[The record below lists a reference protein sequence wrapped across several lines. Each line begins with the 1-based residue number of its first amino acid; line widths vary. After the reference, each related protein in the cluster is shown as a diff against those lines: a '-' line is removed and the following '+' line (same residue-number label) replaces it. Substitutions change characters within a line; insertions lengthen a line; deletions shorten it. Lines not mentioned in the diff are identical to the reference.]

1 MGNEWVNPSFG
12 SFDDVFSA
20 ALMLFELST
29 LEGWEQVMYAGVDAA
44 ADVDHTPTVDRNPYA
59 ALYFVVWVL
68 LGGMVLVNMVVAAVV
83 ETYQRMQRKNGDSL
97 KTSALTHL
105 MTEPQQQWV
114 SSFENALREKPRK
127 IPPRPGDPVRAWCW
141 QLLRSAFFEPAIL
154 GVILLNTAIMAAD
167 GYQIHPTTASVL
179 SSLNLL
185 CTVVFTLEA
194 VLKVAAVTLAEYWA
208 DAWNRFDF
216 LVVLISLTELGLGL
230 TLEADQSG
238 MQPTV
243 MRALRMMRILRTMRA
258 IKSSRGMR
266 SLLATLVTS
275 LPAITNVHTLFV
287 LILLTYA
294 VLGMHL
300 FRHVN
305 WKHDTHANF
314 CSLWGA
320 VLTMYRCTTGE
331 GWNELMH
338 IAMRPS
344 ADCDPQH
351 LREGSCGS
359 WVAIPFFISY
369 VFFTAF
375 V

>member
-1 MGNEWVNPSFG
+1 
-12 SFDDVFSA
+12 
-20 ALMLFELST
+20 
-29 LEGWEQVMYAGVDAA
+29 
-44 ADVDHTPTVDRNPYA
+44 
-59 ALYFVVWVL
+59 
-68 LGGMVLVNMVVAAVV
+68 
-83 ETYQRMQRKNGDSL
+83 
-97 KTSALTHL
+97 
-105 MTEPQQQWV
+105 
-114 SSFENALREKPRK
+114 
-127 IPPRPGDPVRAWCW
+127 
-141 QLLRSAFFEPAIL
+141 
-154 GVILLNTAIMAAD
+154 
-167 GYQIHPTTASVL
+167 
-179 SSLNLL
+179 
-185 CTVVFTLEA
+185 
-194 VLKVAAVTLAEYWA
+194 
-208 DAWNRFDF
+208 
-216 LVVLISLTELGLGL
+216 
-230 TLEADQSG
+230 
-238 MQPTV
+238 
-243 MRALRMMRILRTMRA
+243 
-258 IKSSRGMR
+258 
-266 SLLATLVTS
+266 
-275 LPAITNVHTLFV
+275 VHTLFV

-375 V
+375 VVLKMVVALIIQHYTFSIKQEFSRVQAWHTEAFVRAWSEVDPDAMGQIPLSRVSDVVLQLPPPLGLDPKLFRGATIRKSDVSNFISQQLGHGGRNSELKAIHSPRFDEPVVLFHDLHFALLNSAFGDAVGNVGKEHDVIKKMSALMKDQIHIENQQLLGRKFDADDQCSVAENYAATIVQRRWRGKRARISLSRAVKELRRSELSA